1 MELLLTVMA
10 PYRVNV
16 LHWHLTDNA
25 GCVCTCPDTPW

>member
-10 PYRVNV
+10 PYRVNL

-25 GCVCTCPDTPW
+25 GWRMHVP